1 MVPRKA
7 AKLENPVKIVLKCP
21 LWSIAAKL
29 ENVRTKAFLQI
40 YGILS
45 NFDSNP
51 LICDPTL
58 FPGKNSPNIA
68 ESNCL
73 LRGNGKGDSA
83 LILTHLNNL
92 MAEGFFHHCF
102 SFSISVI
109 FRGKRVVKV
118 GPKVQTLV
126 PSLFHK
132 NSNPSNFFQIM
143 FLFARVLLP
152 LVKISAILDHI
163 SAIKG
168 PKTSQKRWIGTWNF
182 ENF

>member
-7 AKLENPVKIVLKCP
+7 AKLENPVKIFLKCP

-29 ENVRTKAFLQI
+29 ENVRTKTFLQI
-40 YGILS
+40 YRILS

-51 LICDPTL
+51 LIYDPTL
-58 FPGKNSPNIA
+58 FPGKSNLNIA
-68 ESNCL
+68 ESNCVL
-73 LRGNGKGDSA
+73 PGNGKGDSA
-83 LILTHLNNL
+83 LVLTHLNSL
-92 MAEGFFHHCF
+92 MAEVFFHHCL

-143 FLFARVLLP
+143 FLFARVLLH
-152 LVKISAILDHI
+152 LVKISAILDHTWT
-163 SAIKG
+163 SKG
-168 PKTSQKRWIGTWNF
+168 PKTSQKGWIGT
-182 ENF
+182 

>member
-1 MVPRKA
+1 M
-7 AKLENPVKIVLKCP
+7 
-21 LWSIAAKL
+21 
-29 ENVRTKAFLQI
+29 
-40 YGILS
+40 LS

-92 MAEGFFHHCF
+92 MAEGFFHHCL

-152 LVKISAILDHI
+152 LVKSSVILDHI
-163 SAIKG
+163 WASKS
-168 PKTSQKRWIGTWNF
+168 PKTFQK
-182 ENF
+182 E